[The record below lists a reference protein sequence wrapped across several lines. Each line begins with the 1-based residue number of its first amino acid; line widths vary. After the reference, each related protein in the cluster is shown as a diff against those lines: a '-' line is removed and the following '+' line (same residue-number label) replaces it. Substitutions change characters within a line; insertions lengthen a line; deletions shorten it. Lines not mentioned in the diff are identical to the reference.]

1 MGRSTVTGKKEQ
13 SAVSSQQSAA
23 EDAQPVFAAYRL
35 LPPAYSRR
43 GFTLLELMIVISI
56 IVILALIVL
65 PQYRSTVQTTKEA
78 VLRDD
83 LHQMR
88 KMIDQFTA
96 DKGRRPR
103 SLSELVSEGYLD
115 KIPEDPMTEREEWY
129 EVPEDNPDF
138 SEGGGIKS
146 VCSLSSDTALD
157 KTQYNDCDR
166 W

>member
-1 MGRSTVTGKKEQ
+1 
-13 SAVSSQQSAA
+13 
-23 EDAQPVFAAYRL
+23 
-35 LPPAYSRR
+35 
-43 GFTLLELMIVISI
+43 MIVISI

-88 KMIDQFTA
+88 RMIDQFTA

-103 SLSELVSEGYLD
+103 SLDELVSDGYLD
-115 KIPEDPMTEREEWY
+115 KIPEDPFTESADWY
-129 EVPEDNPDF
+129 TVPDDSPEF
-138 SEGGGIKS
+138 SDGGGMKDVRS
-146 VCSLSSDTALD
+146 NAPGNGLDGTPYSD
-157 KTQYNDCDR
+157 